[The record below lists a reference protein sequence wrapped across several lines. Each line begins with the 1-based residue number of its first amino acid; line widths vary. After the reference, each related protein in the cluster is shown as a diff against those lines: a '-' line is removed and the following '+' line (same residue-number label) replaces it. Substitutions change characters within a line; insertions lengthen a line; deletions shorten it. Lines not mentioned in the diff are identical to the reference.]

1 MLKTFLAFSAA
12 ASMLLVSAC
21 AQNQSVATSETAN
34 ETVVSS
40 TPPFQTR
47 EPERYRATRTITTVT
62 AADIEEITKNLIA
75 RDGELRR
82 EEIDAGGQRVVYLN
96 LPEGRFVLLPEEK
109 VFADATN
116 VEHLESGEES
126 ESSPDRLLHTE
137 PISTTYQRVGA
148 ETING
153 RNTQKY
159 RVVVNS
165 STGANVSGSEST
177 VWVDDVLQM
186 PIKSEMKSA
195 DGTWWKME
203 LTDIGLQV
211 EKSVF
216 RIPEDYKKIA
226 FSELRA
232 RLKKDQGD
240 ETNHNRGCGHR
251 TAGVLSRLISYH

>member
-1 MLKTFLAFSAA
+1 MSRILKTSVAFSAA
-12 ASMLLVSAC
+12 ATLLLASAC
-21 AQNQSVATSETAN
+21 AQTQRVATETAPN
-34 ETVVSS
+34 ETLVSS
-40 TPPFQTR
+40 TPPFQTK

-62 AADIEEITKNLIA
+62 SADEEEITTTAIA

-82 EEIDAGGQRVVYLN
+82 EETAAVGQRVVYLN

-116 VEHLESGEES
+116 VEHLESGGEADEAS

-137 PISTTYQRVGA
+137 PISTTYQRIGS
-148 ETING
+148 ETVNG

-165 STGANVSGSEST
+165 SAGANVSGSET
-177 VWVDDVLQM
+177 VVWVDERLQM
-186 PIKSEMKSA
+186 PIKSEMKSV

-203 LTDIGLQV
+203 LTDIVLEVDAG
-211 EKSVF
+211 VF

-232 RLKKDQGD
+232 RLKREEDDANQP
-240 ETNHNRGCGHR
+240 
-251 TAGVLSRLISYH
+251 